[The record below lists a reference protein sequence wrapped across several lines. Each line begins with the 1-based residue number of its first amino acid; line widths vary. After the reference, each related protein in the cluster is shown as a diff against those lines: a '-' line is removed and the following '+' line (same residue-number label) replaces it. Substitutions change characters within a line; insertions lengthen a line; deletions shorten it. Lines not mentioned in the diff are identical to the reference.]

1 MCKYLATGYFS
12 TRGWVLATTTT
23 RRAVLGGKT
32 NSTKVNQ
39 HLKDHQRAVCTD
51 QSRHR
56 DSATKLRTSAMTA
69 LGSTTR
75 TTVCRPT
82 TDHQFT
88 HICRNPSNKR
98 EKRVHH
104 ASAQRVEVPLNGA
117 LKVAASVFGFHHFSA
132 EINNCKPFG
141 RS

>member
-104 ASAQRVEVPLNGA
+104 ASAHV
-117 LKVAASVFGFHHFSA
+117 LKYLLTAHSRLLLLFLGFITSA
-132 EINNCKPFG
+132 PK
-141 RS
+141 